1 MKAEKKE
8 YNVARQE
15 YLEITR
21 RNRKIAKIDMLILG
35 TGLLLKYADQA
46 GIYAGGAEIGKHFMW
61 LGFIIIVYVFGSN
74 MMAKSELGKAQP

>member
-15 YLEITR
+15 YLEITK

-35 TGLLLKYADQA
+35 TGLLLKYVGHAD
-46 GIYAGGAEIGKHFMW
+46 IGKHFMW
-61 LGFIIIVYVFGSN
+61 LGVILILYVFGSN
-74 MMAKSELGKAQP
+74 MMAKSDLRKAEVK

>member
-8 YNVARQE
+8 YNVAKQE

-35 TGLLLKYADQA
+35 TGLLLKYVGEAD
-46 GIYAGGAEIGKHFMW
+46 IGKHFMW

-74 MMAKSELGKAQP
+74 MMAKSELRKTQL

>member
-35 TGLLLKYADQA
+35 TGLLLKYLEM
-46 GIYAGGAEIGKHFMW
+46 AEIGKHFMW

-74 MMAKSELGKAQP
+74 MMAKSELRKAQP